1 MGEEKM
7 TERIDKSSHV
17 QRNPRVAYRAL
28 GDEGGLL
35 LHLDTSAYHRV
46 NSMGGLIWAELGDE
60 GAIFEDLVRRLEDR
74 VEDSPAGLA
83 AEASQFLTELRQ
95 RDLVVLA

>member
-1 MGEEKM
+1 M
-7 TERIDKSSHV
+7 TKTIDQSSHIR
-17 QRNPRVAYRAL
+17 RNPRVAYRAL

-46 NSMGGLIWAELGDE
+46 NAMGGLIWAELGDE
-60 GAIFEDLVRRLEDR
+60 GTIFEDLVGRLEGR
-74 VEDSPAGLA
+74 VDDPPAGLA

-95 RDLVVLA
+95 RDLVALA